1 MTRAPRLR
9 DHASA
14 WDGTARYRAEECMP
28 GTKVL
33 VIDDSSAVRQEVT
46 LALEQAGFEVV
57 TAVDGTDAWAKL
69 AAVPK
74 FGAVVTDLNMPRM
87 GGLELLARIQSDPN
101 HAGLPVVVLT
111 TEGDPALIR
120 QAKSAGAKGW
130 MVKPFKPEL
139 LAALVRKVARK

>member
-1 MTRAPRLR
+1 
-9 DHASA
+9 
-14 WDGTARYRAEECMP
+14 
-28 GTKVL
+28 
-33 VIDDSSAVRQEVT
+33 VRQEVT